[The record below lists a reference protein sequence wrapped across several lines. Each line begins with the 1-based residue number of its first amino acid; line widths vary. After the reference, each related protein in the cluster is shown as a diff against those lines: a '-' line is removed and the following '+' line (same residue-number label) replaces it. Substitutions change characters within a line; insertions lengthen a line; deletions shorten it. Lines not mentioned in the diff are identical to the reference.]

1 MAIGNSPGTTNFDN
15 NLTLTSAATYLY
27 DMTGGASPGVGSA
40 DLGNVTGTLALGN
53 TVLDLVELGVYT
65 AGNKFTLFGYTGGI
79 SGTFLSLAD
88 DSQFTDDLS
97 NLWVINYN
105 DSVAGMNGGTGTSFV
120 TITAVPEPDMASL
133 LGAIGVVG
141 LLRRRR

>member
-79 SGTFLSLAD
+79 SGT
-88 DSQFTDDLS
+88 
-97 NLWVINYN
+97 
-105 DSVAGMNGGTGTSFV
+105 
-120 TITAVPEPDMASL
+120 TASRA
-133 LGAIGVVG
+133 
-141 LLRRRR
+141 